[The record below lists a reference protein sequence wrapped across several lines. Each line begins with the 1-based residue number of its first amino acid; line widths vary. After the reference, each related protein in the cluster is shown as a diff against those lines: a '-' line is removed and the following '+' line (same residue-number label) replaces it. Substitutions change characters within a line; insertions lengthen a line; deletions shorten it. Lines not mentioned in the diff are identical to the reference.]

1 MVQNITRAG
10 LFCIASGPN
19 WAVVGVVDDHVP
31 VVLDD
36 QVVVAE
42 GGSFPLGI
50 VAGIV

>member
-10 LFCIASGPN
+10 LFRIASGPN
-19 WAVVGVVDDHVP
+19 WAVVGAVDDHVP

-42 GGSFPLGI
+42 GGSVPLGI